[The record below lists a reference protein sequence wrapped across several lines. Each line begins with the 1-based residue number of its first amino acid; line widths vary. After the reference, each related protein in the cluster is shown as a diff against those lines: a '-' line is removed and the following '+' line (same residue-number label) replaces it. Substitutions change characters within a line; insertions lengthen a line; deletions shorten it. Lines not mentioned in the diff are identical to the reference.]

1 MKKEKRRPKNRKKPK
16 NDAMEHAKDAAILG
30 LGFKR

>member
-1 MKKEKRRPKNRKKPK
+1 MKKEKPRPKRKKPK
-16 NDAMEHAKDAAILG
+16 NEAMEHAKDAAILG